1 MNANQ
6 QSWENDHDIDD
17 DHDYHNMVRIK
28 SMNIIK
34 MWWTFLRRMLPI
46 YSLGNPGKTTGWS
59 CRQIWPSIFII
70 AILLFHSSVHD
81 CDLIYTI
88 YPRIYSEYRLLP
100 VEWLHNIW
108 RPDSF
113 FKNAKQVLLLILM
126 VIMIKKNMVR
136 CLKQWWIKYFFHVK

>member
-59 CRQIWPSIFII
+59 CRQIWPSMFVI
-70 AILLFHSSVHD
+70 AILLFHLSFHD
-81 CDLIYTI
+81 CDNYDLIYTI
-88 YPRIYSEYRLLP
+88 YTIYPLMYSEYRLLP

-113 FKNAKQVLLLILM
+113 FKNAKQVLII
-126 VIMIKKNMVR
+126 IMLNKSFF
-136 CLKQWWIKYFFHVK
+136 YFFHVKI